1 MIPMT
6 QQTENYNETVLIPI
20 LQNKVNDLVTQGIVL
35 EARLEIAK
43 KEKEF
48 TEKLVQLRL
57 LYRSQS
63 YERFTRKY
71 EKIFASK
78 QKMNSMKSFCALIFV
93 EFAHKIRV
101 NCFE

>member
-43 KEKEF
+43 KEKAELQ
-48 TEKLVQLRL
+48 KQLD
-57 LYRSQS
+57 
-63 YERFTRKY
+63 
-71 EKIFASK
+71 A
-78 QKMNSMKSFCALIFV
+78 ALQP
-93 EFAHKIRV
+93 EPAGDQDA
-101 NCFE
+101 

>member
-43 KEKEF
+43 KENAELQK
-48 TEKLVQLRL
+48 KLD
-57 LYRSQS
+57 
-63 YERFTRKY
+63 E
-71 EKIFASK
+71 
-78 QKMNSMKSFCALIFV
+78 ALQANQPS
-93 EFAHKIRV
+93 EQ
-101 NCFE
+101 NPE